1 MQFDAKAAKA
11 LKAGDHLTVADAPGL
26 RLVASGAGR
35 AWIYRYKSPLDGR
48 MRQVKMGIWPAMSAA
63 TAGGEWERLRTERD
77 AGHDPAQERRAARKA
92 APLLSSTPAELG
104 TVGALVDAYVE
115 HAAPKRVPK
124 GGRELRRT
132 VATMLPDAVRVL
144 TPAQVTRSVAYD
156 LVESYAGTPVQAAA
170 LRRELGAAWEWA
182 HDAGRLDDSVPNWW
196 RLVLRGKLRSAG
208 KIKGTKWVD
217 GRPVQGEHQ
226 GVQKRVLSVDE
237 VGAVIRHLPHMT
249 RLISDL
255 LTLYLWTGCRGAELV
270 QIEGREV
277 GQDADGA
284 WWWVIPKAKTKLAR
298 HPLAKDHPVP
308 LVGRALEVVRA
319 RMDVR
324 GDKHLFPPLRG
335 KAAHVEQKVVG
346 SAVWF
351 AMPASKLRPEWERH
365 RWPVIDW
372 APHDLRRTV
381 RTQLAALGCPPHV
394 AEAILGHIQPGVVGV
409 YDRHEY
415 RAERLEWL
423 RRLAECWEAA
433 AHRAD

>member
-35 AWIYRYKSPLDGR
+35 AWIYRYKSPVDGR
-48 MRQVKMGIWPAMSAA
+48 MRQVKMGMWPAMSAA

-92 APLLSSTPAELG
+92 APLLSSTPTELG

-132 VATMLPDAVRVL
+132 VATMVPDALRVL

-270 QIEGREV
+270 
-277 GQDADGA
+277 
-284 WWWVIPKAKTKLAR
+284 
-298 HPLAKDHPVP
+298 
-308 LVGRALEVVRA
+308 
-319 RMDVR
+319 
-324 GDKHLFPPLRG
+324 
-335 KAAHVEQKVVG
+335 
-346 SAVWF
+346 
-351 AMPASKLRPEWERH
+351 
-365 RWPVIDW
+365 
-372 APHDLRRTV
+372 
-381 RTQLAALGCPPHV
+381 
-394 AEAILGHIQPGVVGV
+394 
-409 YDRHEY
+409 
-415 RAERLEWL
+415 
-423 RRLAECWEAA
+423 
-433 AHRAD
+433 